1 MKAFSL
7 FLLRTAEGKVSSEHL
22 GHSFHLSNVSWLDA
36 KIEIASSRSA
46 AVARYGDRSSDGD
59 RGGRGVSE

>member
-1 MKAFSL
+1 MRAFSL
-7 FLLRTAEGKVSSEHL
+7 ILLRTAEGEVSSEHL

-46 AVARYGDRSSDGD
+46 AVARYGDRSDGD
-59 RGGRGVSE
+59 CGAAVAG